1 MEGGICQ
8 SIDTA
13 HQRHYKHSMK
23 RILFM
28 LLAGLLTLTACNL
41 PELTPPPPTETPTL
55 TATVTLTP
63 TLTPI
68 PPPTSTPTP
77 VPALLIAKGQKAL
90 ANGDYPTAKDSYQLA
105 FDSSST
111 SNAQAEALWGLGKT
125 HFLNENDAGALEALR
140 TLAHDYP
147 DANQAAWAY
156 LLLGETYYDLD
167 RYQES
172 AEAYGRYLQLRPGLL
187 DAYVQEMRGDALYSA
202 AQFTEAASAYQSALT
217 ADGQLDPASIRIKIA
232 NSYLS
237 SGQPN
242 EALSIYDE
250 IYAATHNDYIKAQI
264 LLLSGRALLLLN
276 RTSDAYDRWQFSIA
290 NYPLSYDAYSAL
302 VALLDA
308 GQPVNDF
315 DRGLVDYYA
324 RQYDV
329 ARIALERYIANNPDH
344 DGSALYYNGLVLREL
359 GEYKQ
364 AIAAWDKFIANYPNN
379 QHWASAWDER
389 ATVYWVYLDQYT
401 VAAQSLVDYVRK
413 APDSPVVVDYLIE
426 AARIYERAN
435 KLEESVSIWE
445 SLPRQYPAS
454 ADTFGNALFQA
465 GIIRY
470 RQEKFPQALE
480 DFKLALK
487 LAANAADNA
496 RAQLWIG
503 KTYQASGDSTNA
515 KLAWQNAQLAD
526 STGYYSVRARDL
538 LDLRQP
544 FATAPASNIN
554 YDLAAERRTAMDWL
568 RVKFNMTSDI
578 DLNGL
583 GALASDPR
591 FQRGVEFW
599 QVGMYEQAR
608 AEFEVVRES
617 VRHDPVDSFRLGNYL
632 LDLGCYR
639 PAIFA
644 IRQVLTLAGL
654 DDHADSL
661 NAPPYFKHV
670 RYGLYYDDIVW
681 PASTENE
688 VDPLFTTSLIRQES
702 LFEGF
707 VRSNAGARGLMQ
719 IIPPTGESIATT
731 MGWPPNY
738 KDDDLYSPYVS
749 IRMGTFY
756 LKANLRLLNGDIYA
770 ALAAY
775 NGGPGNAQAW
785 QSIAKGDPDL
795 MLEVIRFSE
804 TRNYIRG
811 IYETY
816 TIYRSIYSPLQ

>member
-1 MEGGICQ
+1 
-8 SIDTA
+8 
-13 HQRHYKHSMK
+13 MK
-23 RILFM
+23 RTLFM

-41 PELTPPPPTETPTL
+41 PALTPPPPTETPTL
-55 TATVTLTP
+55 TATITLTP
-63 TLTPI
+63 TQTPI

-90 ANGDYPTAKDSYQLA
+90 ADGDYLTAKDSYQAAL
-105 FDSSST
+105 DSST
-111 SNAQAEALWGLGKT
+111 QANAKAEALWGLGKT

-147 DANQAAWAY
+147 DANQAPWAY
-156 LLLGETYYDLD
+156 LLLGETYYHLD

-172 AEAYGRYLQLRPGLL
+172 ADAYGRYLQLRPSLL
-187 DAYVQEMRGDALYSA
+187 DAYIQDRRGDALYSA
-202 AQFTEAASAYQSALT
+202 TQFTEAATAYQAALT
-217 ADGQLDPASIRIKIA
+217 ADGQLDQIGMKIKIA

-237 SGQPN
+237 SGQAT
-242 EALSIYDE
+242 EALALYDE
-250 IYAATHNDYIKAQI
+250 IYAATNNDYVKAQI
-264 LLLSGRALLLLN
+264 FLLAGRALLQLG
-276 RTSDAYDRWQFSIA
+276 RPSEAYERWQYNIT
-290 NYPLSYDAYSAL
+290 NYPLSYDSYAAL

-308 GQPVNDF
+308 GQPVDDF

-324 RQYDV
+324 GQYDV
-329 ARIALERYIANNPDH
+329 ARIALERYIANHPDH
-344 DGSALYYNGLVLREL
+344 DGSALYYDGLVLLKL

-364 AIAAWDKFIANYPNN
+364 AVTTWDKFITNYPKN

-389 ATVYWVYLDQYT
+389 ATVYWAYLDQYT
-401 VAAQSLVDYVRK
+401 VAAQSLVDYVRQV
-413 APDSPVVVDYLIE
+413 PDSPVAIDYLME

-435 KLEESVSIWE
+435 KLEESVAIWE

-454 ADTFGNALFQA
+454 ADTFGNVMFQA

-470 RQEKFPQALE
+470 RQEKYPQAL
-480 DFKLALK
+480 DNFKLALK
-487 LAANAADNA
+487 IAADASENA

-503 KTYQASGDSTNA
+503 KTYQASGDTTNA
-515 KLAWQNAQLAD
+515 KLAWQNAQLSD
-526 STGYYSVRARDL
+526 TSGYYSVRARDL
-538 LDLRQP
+538 LELRQP
-544 FATAPASNIN
+544 FATAPVSNIN
-554 YDLAAERRTAMDWL
+554 YDLAAERRAAMDWL
-568 RVKFNMTSDI
+568 RIKFNMTSDI
-578 DLNGL
+578 DLNSL
-583 GALASDPR
+583 GTLASNPQ

-608 AEFEVVRES
+608 AEFEAVREG
-617 VRHDPVDSFRLGNYL
+617 VQHDPVDSFRLGNYL

-670 RYGLYYDDIVW
+670 RYGLYYADIVW
-681 PASTENE
+681 PASAENE
-688 VDPLFTTSLIRQES
+688 IDPLFTTSLIRQES

-719 IIPPTGESIATT
+719 IIPPTGASIATT

-738 KDDDLYSPYVS
+738 KDDDLYSPYFS

-756 LKANLRLLNGDIYA
+756 FNANRRLLNGDIYA
-770 ALAAY
+770 TLAAY

-816 TIYRSIYSPLQ
+816 AIYRSIYSPLQ